1 MILLDNKYFA
11 GTGIKAVEAVPA
23 AIFSFLC
30 CLADKQPQE
39 LSAFNKVQQTIFYAI
54 SLGGDTD
61 TIATM
66 AGAISG
72 AFYGDMVPD
81 YWLNRLEAKSVADG
95 LAAKLYEGFLEL
107 RSLN

>member
-1 MILLDNKYFA
+1 LICFV
-11 GTGIKAVEAVPA
+11 GTGIEAAEAVPA

-30 CLADKQPQE
+30 CLADKQPSE

-72 AFYGDMVPD
+72 AFYGDLLPD
-81 YWLNRLEAKSVADG
+81 YWLNRLEGKLVADD
-95 LAAKLYEGFLEL
+95 LATKLYESYLE
-107 RSLN
+107 RQN